1 MPNIISKYFSGPY
14 FPAFGLNTEFY
25 SVNLR
30 IQPKCGKIQTRKI
43 PNTDTFCNVFS
54 NILPILYQNKT
65 GMPGN
70 LGSSQ
75 FHFKKQQAIS
85 TIHKLC
91 KYNVCWNYL
100 KFSMKK
106 GLFIGMR
113 TFNKSKHRQA
123 IYLKIEDLLLGHQR
137 SKIEV

>member
-1 MPNIISKYFSGPY
+1 MSNIISKYFSSPY
-14 FPAFGLNTEFY
+14 FPVFGLNTEFY
-25 SVNLR
+25 SVNIR

-43 PNTDTFCNVFS
+43 SNMDTFCYVFS

-65 GMPGN
+65 DMPGN

-75 FHFKKQQAIS
+75 FHFKKQQPIS
-85 TIHKLC
+85 TIRKLC
-91 KYNVCWNYL
+91 KYNVCWNCL
-100 KFSMKK
+100 KFSMQK
-106 GLFIGMR
+106 GLSIGMR

-123 IYLKIEDLLLGHQR
+123 IYLKIEDLLLRHQP